1 MCLYLEYRV
10 EMSEPTPKH
19 LSATN
24 TPTISYHRS
33 TQVLRVFWGCWK
45 KEIFDKHKSLFGVNV
60 IKLKINMLR
69 LLISRYFVMYQRK
82 HEKL

>member
-19 LSATN
+19 LSPTN

-60 IKLKINMLR
+60 IKLKINMCL
-69 LLISRYFVMYQRK
+69 
-82 HEKL
+82 